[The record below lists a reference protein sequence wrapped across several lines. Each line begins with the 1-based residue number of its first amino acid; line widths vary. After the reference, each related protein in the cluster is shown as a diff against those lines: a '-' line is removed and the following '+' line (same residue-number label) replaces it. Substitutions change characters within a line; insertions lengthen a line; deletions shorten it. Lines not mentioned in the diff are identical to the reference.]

1 MRKGNWERHPVL
13 HEAAGKVVR
22 TAELEELGM
31 SRSSIYRRC
40 LPGGPWRR
48 LLPGVVLLLPCEP
61 DPAQQ
66 IEAALLRGGPDS
78 MVTGL
83 WAARLHGLS
92 QVPEPDQIHLL
103 VPDRRGVSS
112 VGFTLVERTTR
123 LPQPVVRNGIPVA
136 PAYRAVLDAVR
147 RIRDFD
153 AVRALLAE
161 SVQRRRCTLEQLT
174 RELSRGSQRGSALP
188 RRALTALLAGTQ
200 SVAEADAWEVWKTTG
215 LPEAEWNVVVTTGT
229 GEFVAR
235 PDAWW
240 DDVALAWEIDS
251 RAWHEKWD
259 GYSATLQ
266 RNARYAAA
274 GIVVLQTLPIR
285 LRTEPGQ
292 VAAELRAAHEA
303 AARRPRPSVIRHR
316 AA

>member
-1 MRKGNWERHPVL
+1 ML
-13 HEAAGKVVR
+13 HETAGKVVR
-22 TAELEELGM
+22 AAELEELGM

-48 LLPGVVLLLPCEP
+48 ILPGVVLLLPCEP
-61 DPAQQ
+61 DAPQR
-66 IEAALLRGGPDS
+66 IEAALLRAGPDA

-83 WAARLHGLS
+83 WAARLHGLN
-92 QVPEPDQIHLL
+92 QIPEPDQIHLL
-103 VPDRRGVSS
+103 VPEKREVSS
-112 VGFTLVERTTR
+112 VGFMVVERTTR
-123 LPQPVVRNGIPVA
+123 LPQAVVRSGVPVA
-136 PAYRAVLDAVR
+136 PAYRAVLDAAR

-153 AVRALLAE
+153 AVRSLLAE
-161 SVQRRRCTLEQLT
+161 SVQRRRCTLEQLS

-188 RRALTALLAGTQ
+188 RRALIALLAGTQ
-200 SVAEADAWEVWKTTG
+200 SIAEADAWEICKRTG

-240 DDVALAWEIDS
+240 DEVAFAWEIDS

-259 GYSATLQ
+259 DYSATLQ

-285 LRTEPGQ
+285 LRTEPDQ